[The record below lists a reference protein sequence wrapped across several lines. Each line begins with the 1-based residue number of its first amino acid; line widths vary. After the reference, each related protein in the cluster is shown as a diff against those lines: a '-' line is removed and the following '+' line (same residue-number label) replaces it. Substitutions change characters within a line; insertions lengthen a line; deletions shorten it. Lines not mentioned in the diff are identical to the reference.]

1 MLMKVVINR
10 RRRRVGGR
18 SVRIAKRKF
27 EEIPNLRFGVR
38 FGFSYGHGVS
48 LFSEND
54 EKRKMK
60 EGKRGP

>member
-1 MLMKVVINR
+1 MMMLMKVVINR

-38 FGFSYGHGVS
+38 FGFSNGHGVS
-48 LFSEND
+48 LF
-54 EKRKMK
+54 
-60 EGKRGP
+60 